1 MSARTTTTAP
11 RTTRLGAPAVAALAV
26 ALLLL
31 GGTLALWAAS
41 ARYTGGTIT
50 SGDLALEVGEP
61 TWEQVTPGVVQR
73 EQGVFDG
80 TVPAEFFTMPGDVV
94 EIAQPVTTTL
104 VGDNLAGGFGLR
116 PAAQSGLADDIAS
129 GRIAV
134 TFSVRNDAGMTVAP
148 EGGGAQ
154 LGETVVVPGLAG
166 SNDEEPQDWVV
177 VIRVEVL
184 GDYVWTDGHPV
195 DAAGVWSSGGLVISL
210 EQVREGDEFRG
221 GAE

>member
-1 MSARTTTTAP
+1 MNARTTTTAP
-11 RTTRLGAPAVAALAV
+11 RITRLGAPALAALVV

-31 GGTLALWAAS
+31 GGTFALWAAD
-41 ARYTGGTIT
+41 ARFVGGTIT
-50 SGDLALEVGEP
+50 SGDLALEVGVP
-61 TWEQVTPGVVQR
+61 TWEQVTPGVAYR

-80 TVPAEFFTMPGDVV
+80 TVPAAFFTKPGDVV

-116 PAAQSGLADDIAS
+116 PADRSRLADDIAS

-134 TFSVRNDAGMTVAP
+134 TFSVRDDAGTTIAP
-148 EGGGAQ
+148 EGDGAE

-166 SNDEEPQDWVV
+166 SGDEGPQDWVV

-184 GDYVWTDGHPV
+184 GEYVWTDGHPV

-210 EQVREGDEFRG
+210 EQVREGDGFRG